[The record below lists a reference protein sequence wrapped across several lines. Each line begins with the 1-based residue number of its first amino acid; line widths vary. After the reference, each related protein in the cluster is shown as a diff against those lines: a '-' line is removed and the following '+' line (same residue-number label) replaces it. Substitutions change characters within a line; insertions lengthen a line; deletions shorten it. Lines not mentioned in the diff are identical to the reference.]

1 MKPEQKLY
9 HLFKKNLNKETLITR
24 LEVYSAHGVS
34 DLLLYN
40 DAGFCMVELKIQR
53 GKKILLGISGGIA
66 AYKKIFFSPHQVL
79 FHTTRNKRNF
89 ILVEGPDGPRSS
101 IKLYGSNNINQ
112 LILNPDTA
120 PPLAVNDWELINNII
135 LNKKKH

>member
-9 HLFKKNLNKETLITR
+9 HLFKKNLNKDTLITR

-53 GKKILLGISGGIA
+53 AQKIS
-66 AYKKIFFSPHQVL
+66 FSPHQVL

-89 ILVEGPDGPRSS
+89 ILVQSPDGPRSS

-112 LILNPDTA
+112 LILDPNTA
-120 PPLAVNDWELINNII
+120 PPLAVNDWQLINNII
-135 LNKKKH
+135 LNKKNH

>member
-9 HLFKKNLNKETLITR
+9 HLFKKNLNKETLIPR

-53 GKKILLGISGGIA
+53 G
-66 AYKKIFFSPHQVL
+66 KKIFFSPHQVL

>member
-9 HLFKKNLNKETLITR
+9 HLFKKNLNKKTLITR

-40 DAGFCMVELKIQR
+40 DAGFCMVELKIQ
-53 GKKILLGISGGIA
+53 KANKIS
-66 AYKKIFFSPHQVL
+66 FSAHQVL

-89 ILVEGPDGPRSS
+89 ILTQGPRASGS
-101 IKLYGSNNINQ
+101 LIKLYSSNNINQ
-112 LILNPDTA
+112 LILDPNTA
-120 PPLAVNDWELINNII
+120 PPLAVNDWQLINNII
-135 LNKKKH
+135 LNKKNH

>member
-40 DAGFCMVELKIQR
+40 NAGFCMVELKIQR
-53 GKKILLGISGGIA
+53 GKKIS
-66 AYKKIFFSPHQVL
+66 FSPHQVL
-79 FHTTRNKRNF
+79 FHTTRSKRNF
-89 ILVEGPDGPRSS
+89 ILVQGPDGSRST
-101 IKLYGSNNINQ
+101 IKLYGSNSINQ
-112 LILNPDTA
+112 LILDPNSA

-135 LNKKKH
+135 LNKKNH

>member
-40 DAGFCMVELKIQR
+40 NAGFCMVELKIQR
-53 GKKILLGISGGIA
+53 G
-66 AYKKIFFSPHQVL
+66 KKIFFSPHQVL

-89 ILVEGPDGPRSS
+89 ILVQALNGPSS
-101 IKLYGSNNINQ
+101 TIKLYSSNNINQ
-112 LILNPDTA
+112 LILDPDTA

>member
-53 GKKILLGISGGIA
+53 G
-66 AYKKIFFSPHQVL
+66 KKIFFSPHQVL

>member
-40 DAGFCMVELKIQR
+40 NAGFCMVELKIQK
-53 GKKILLGISGGIA
+53 GNKIS
-66 AYKKIFFSPHQVL
+66 FSPHQVL
-79 FHTTRNKRNF
+79 FHTIRTKRNF
-89 ILVEGPDGPRSS
+89 ILVQGPRASGS
-101 IKLYGSNNINQ
+101 LIKLYGSNIINQ
-112 LILNPDTA
+112 LILDPNSA
-120 PPLAVNDWELINNII
+120 PPLAVNDWPLINNII
-135 LNKKKH
+135 LNKKNH

>member
-53 GKKILLGISGGIA
+53 GKKI
-66 AYKKIFFSPHQVL
+66 FFSPHQVL

-112 LILNPDTA
+112 LILNPDTT

>member
-40 DAGFCMVELKIQR
+40 DAGFSMVELKIQR
-53 GKKILLGISGGIA
+53 G
-66 AYKKIFFSPHQVL
+66 KKIFFSPHQVL
-79 FHTTRNKRNF
+79 FHTIRTKRNF
-89 ILVEGPDGPRSS
+89 ILVQSPDGPSSS

-112 LILNPDTA
+112 LILDPDTA

>member
-1 MKPEQKLY
+1 VKPEQKLY

-53 GKKILLGISGGIA
+53 G
-66 AYKKIFFSPHQVL
+66 KKIFFSPHQVL

>member
-40 DAGFCMVELKIQR
+40 NAGFCMVELKIQR
-53 GKKILLGISGGIA
+53 GKKIS
-66 AYKKIFFSPHQVL
+66 FSPHQVL
-79 FHTTRNKRNF
+79 FHTTRSKRNF
-89 ILVEGPDGPRSS
+89 ILVQGPGGPRST
-101 IKLYGSNNINQ
+101 IKLYSSNNINQ
-112 LILNPDTA
+112 LILDPNSA
-120 PPLAVNDWELINNII
+120 PPLAVNDWQLINNII
-135 LNKKKH
+135 LNKKNH